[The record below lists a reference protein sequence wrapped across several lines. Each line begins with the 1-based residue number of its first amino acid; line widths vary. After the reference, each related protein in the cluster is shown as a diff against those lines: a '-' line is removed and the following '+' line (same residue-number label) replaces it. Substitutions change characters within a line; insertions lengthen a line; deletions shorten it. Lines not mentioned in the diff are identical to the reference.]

1 MVVTELSLYNRLLVS
16 LANIIKTQSLSNYKC
31 LETICYKSQIK
42 GNLHI
47 NIQSTLATKYK

>member
-1 MVVTELSLYNRLLVS
+1 MVVTELSLYNRLLLS